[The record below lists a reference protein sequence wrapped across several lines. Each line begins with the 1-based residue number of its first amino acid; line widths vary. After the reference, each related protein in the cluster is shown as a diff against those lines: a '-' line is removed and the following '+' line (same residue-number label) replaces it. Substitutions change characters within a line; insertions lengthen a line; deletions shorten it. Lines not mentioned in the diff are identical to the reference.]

1 MSRESD
7 SKFIQDS
14 LLGKQ
19 DNILFTTDYN
29 KITSMGNRSIA
40 ILAVAKDSISSGNPS
55 NDEMQIYTKFDNRLY
70 KVSLSEVS

>member
-1 MSRESD
+1 MSREND